1 MRTFTLPT
9 HSRSPRRRPA
19 GGNRP
24 GFALGLTLVF
34 TLAIGALATS
44 AIILSSNATLMAKS
58 VDRQRELKYAS
69 EAALEIGKSQ
79 LNFDPAALPDSGERQ
94 LMSNVVLTSA
104 DNQPLPNVKVNVWIG
119 PTGSTTGQFGR
130 FASIVAQAVD
140 NRGTGFVRRL
150 EVTQES
156 FAKFAYWSNDESMLG
171 TTIYFNSGDQL
182 WGPVWSNDVIHIGSG
197 GATFHDDVST
207 AQTISGIGYGT
218 FIKGYHQHQNSIS
231 LPSTAMLAKLSAYA
245 ALAGYNFNAPTTG
258 DESTTR
264 IRLEFLATDLNGD
277 GDSLQANEGFFRVYQ
292 ANSGQTAWLRG
303 DWNGGSS
310 PSSYLNCGDWHR
322 VTPGGPLKF
331 FPAAVHNTTW
341 FYNLMIAG
349 GMSAS
354 QASAEQTNDLAGIM
368 TQPGARCFLGGDP
381 HLVAVART
389 SALYPNAA
397 DRQKGGDDTTFTPV
411 DAYGAWKLYSNSP
424 DPTVSAKR
432 PDAKYLFPIYR
443 GLNPNAKGV
452 IYFNGTV
459 GVSGVLRGRV
469 TLYAA
474 NGNIVLLDDTR
485 YADDPGLGICADILG
500 LITDKDVVVADNAVN
515 TPQQV
520 SRTTGSGHHTTTTY
534 WWVDADDTP
543 DFYLHG
549 VLMAL
554 NTSFRVENYN
564 GGPSNAL
571 SCQGST
577 DGRGCL
583 YLTGGIIQ
591 QSRGPV
597 GLSSG
602 QGYVKRYSYDRCAA
616 INPPPYFPTTG
627 RFNDNRF
634 MEVNPV
640 GFDAATLFRSL
651 TPGGS

>member
-1 MRTFTLPT
+1 MRSST
-9 HSRSPRRRPA
+9 HHPSA
-19 GGNRP
+19 RP
-24 GFALGLTLVF
+24 GFALGLTLIF

-44 AIILSSNATLMAKS
+44 AIVLSSNATLMAKS

-94 LMSNVVLTSA
+94 LLSNAVLTGA
-104 DNQPLPNVKVNVWIG
+104 DNRPLPNVKVNVWVG
-119 PTGSTTGQFGR
+119 PSGSTTGQFGR

-156 FAKFAYWSNDESMLG
+156 FAKFAYWSNSETMNG

-182 WGPVWSNDVIHIGSG
+182 WGPVWSNDIIHIGSG

-207 AQTISGIGYGT
+207 AKTISGLGYGR
-218 FIKGYHQHQNSIS
+218 FIKGYHQNQKPIT
-231 LPSTAMLAKLSAYA
+231 LPSTAALSKLSAYA
-245 ALAGYNFNAPTTG
+245 ALAGYNFTAPTSG
-258 DESTTR
+258 NETTTLMR
-264 IRLEFLATDLNGD
+264 VEFVAADLNGD

-292 ANSGQTAWLRG
+292 ANTGQQAWLRG
-303 DWNGGSS
+303 DWPGTTTA
-310 PSSYLNCGDWHR
+310 SSYLTCGDWHP

-341 FYNLMIAG
+341 FQSLMVAG
-349 GMSAS
+349 GMTST
-354 QASAEQTNDLAGIM
+354 QASAEASATLGTIM
-368 TQPGARCFLGGDP
+368 AHAGARCFLGGDP

-424 DPTVSAKR
+424 DPSVSAVR
-432 PDAKYLFPIYR
+432 ADAKYLFPIYR

-452 IYFNGTV
+452 VYVNGTA

-474 NGNIVLLDDTR
+474 NGDLVLLDDMR

-500 LITDKDVVVADNAVN
+500 LISDHDIVVADNALN
-515 TPQQV
+515 SPEQV
-520 SRTTGSGHHTTTTY
+520 STSSGSHHGGGSSF
-534 WWVDADDTP
+534 WGDFDDTP

-554 NTSFRVENYN
+554 STSFRVQNYDS
-564 GGPSNAL
+564 GPSSAL
-571 SCQGST
+571 NCQGSV

-616 INPPPYFPTTG
+616 LNPPPYFPTTG
-627 RFNDNRF
+627 RFTDNRF
-634 MEVNPV
+634 MELNPV
-640 GFDAATLFRSL
+640 GFDAAGLFRSL
-651 TPGGS
+651 TPGGP